1 MLMVMPGTA
10 GRRKVASL
18 QGDFIF
24 EKCCTISFN
33 LKKPGSP

>member
-1 MLMVMPGTA
+1 LTA
-10 GRRKVASL
+10 RDGDAAPPAAATA